1 MQILHGKL
9 ACLWLLSNA
18 EQTQPPH
25 REDRSRP
32 MFVRTIWRIRRPVDF
47 RQTLREMDVASGR
60 QQDSLGLTGPD
71 FTKMTKGLFDR

>member
-1 MQILHGKL
+1 
-9 ACLWLLSNA
+9 
-18 EQTQPPH
+18 
-25 REDRSRP
+25 